1 MSVLDGDFPEKHVMS
16 FKHIIVVNA
25 PVEWESHG
33 FVVWVFL
40 VESTAV
46 RQRVLV
52 DILGAVV
59 VSLVL
64 LKVSDHD
71 KHVELHSFRGSLGEQ
86 HAVGVAAVAIVL
98 VVLQRA
104 GCELFLQLAEAFG
117 VWNGSTGLCG
127 FPHNDVVSSMKLMS
141 KSIQLHHKP
150 SLLVVSER
158 CSEVVGHGSQEDSDD
173 TCMLAI
179 AVHLDVVA
187 EVVMVQP
194 LNLRLDINISLSLAV
209 VQSVVQIKSEEVEV
223 GVKLI
228 VMS

>member
-1 MSVLDGDFPEKHVMS
+1 MSCKELGNVLRCCRKPFSNPLLFHYLCSFYLIMSVLDGDFPEKHVMS

-71 KHVELHSFRGSLGEQ
+71 K
-86 HAVGVAAVAIVL
+86 
-98 VVLQRA
+98 QRRTS
-104 GCELFLQLAEAFG
+104 FLQGFPWGAACGGGGRSGDCTCCTPACRLRAFP
-117 VWNGSTGLCG
+117 STGR
-127 FPHNDVVSSMKLMS
+127 
-141 KSIQLHHKP
+141 
-150 SLLVVSER
+150 SLR
-158 CSEVVGHGSQEDSDD
+158 CLEW
-173 TCMLAI
+173 
-179 AVHLDVVA
+179 
-187 EVVMVQP
+187 
-194 LNLRLDINISLSLAV
+194 
-209 VQSVVQIKSEEVEV
+209 
-223 GVKLI
+223 
-228 VMS
+228 